1 MDSIRE
7 RLWDMWEAFV
17 QIVTCVALGSSIYI
31 YVFWGKEEVLSVDL
45 LWQILGVSAL
55 CALWCVVYWSKEEL
69 SKKAMLARNILHFI
83 LVDLTVLIC
92 GFWFGWFFLSDWK
105 MIVGMEITV
114 IAVYMTL
121 VGVNYLAD
129 RRKTDKMNRKL
140 QERRTARG
148 ESIE

>member
-1 MDSIRE
+1 M
-7 RLWDMWEAFV
+7 FV
-17 QIVTCVALGSSIYI
+17 QTVTCVALGSSIYI
-31 YVFWGKEEVLSVDL
+31 YAFWGKKEVLSVEL

-69 SKKAMLARNILHFI
+69 SKKAMLARSILHFV
-83 LVDLTVLIC
+83 LVDLTVLVC

-114 IAVYMTL
+114 IAVYL
-121 VGVNYLAD
+121 AVVGVSYLAD
-129 RRKTDKMNRKL
+129 RRKSDKMNRKL

-148 ESIE
+148 ERIE